1 LIISLPFVRRP
12 VATILLTAAVALLGL
27 VAYRQLPVAS
37 LPLLE
42 RPTISVDAVLPG
54 ASPDTI
60 APALTAPLERQLSL
74 ISGLTEMTSVNI
86 GSASRLVLEFGLDT
100 DIDGAAAAVQAAIN
114 AAAPMLPATFPE
126 PLKFLP
132 HRAMEWVISNRF

>member
-1 LIISLPFVRRP
+1 LNISLPFVRRP

-27 VAYRQLPVAS
+27 VAYRQLSVAS

-42 RPTISVDAVLPG
+42 RPTISVDAVLPA

-60 APALTAPLERQLSL
+60 APALTAPLERQLGL
-74 ISGLTEMTSVNI
+74 ISGPTEMTSVSI

-100 DIDGAAAAVQAAIN
+100 DIDGAAGSCAG
-114 AAAPMLPATFPE
+114 
-126 PLKFLP
+126 
-132 HRAMEWVISNRF
+132 RD